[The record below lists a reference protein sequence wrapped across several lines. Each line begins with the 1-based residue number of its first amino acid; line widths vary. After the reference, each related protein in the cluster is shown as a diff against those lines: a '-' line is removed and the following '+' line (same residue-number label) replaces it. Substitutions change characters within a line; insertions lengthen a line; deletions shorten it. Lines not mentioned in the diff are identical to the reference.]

1 MSRAPGNKV
10 RAPRIK
16 NRAQIAASF
25 PFQNFV
31 MFRVLY
37 LVAVLSFAATCVS
50 AADEDDDTNV
60 VTMGADFKEEVA
72 KNNHL
77 VMFYAPW

>member
-1 MSRAPGNKV
+1 
-10 RAPRIK
+10 
-16 NRAQIAASF
+16 
-25 PFQNFV
+25 